1 MRDDDGWGG
10 GNDDYDNDYYDDDG
24 TSAKY
29 DSLWPSEIT
38 ALELYWG
45 K

>member
-1 MRDDDGWGG
+1 MRDDDDGWGG
-10 GNDDYDNDYYDDDG
+10 GDDYDNDYYDDDG

-29 DSLWPSEIT
+29 NKLWTSEIT
-38 ALELYWG
+38 ALELHWE